1 MRTATAQIL
10 AQEGIQQGR
19 GGGGGPPTGPPTN
32 LLAAMRCSN
41 NSEQLGRVSEAAST
55 NGTTAAGRPPLPPD
69 RPRLQTLLVSAAVP
83 PAAPPLCS
91 SNCVALALRSRPPL
105 ARVTSVAPRSVGA
118 LFFCGPN
125 LCSVDLASCCRPHA
139 SLRRCVA
146 AAARRVR
153 TPPAPL
159 AQRCPPSRRPRHLA
173 LAVPFPTCAGV
184 KIRGWDTNDVL
195 PCGKVRPTCGASA
208 GRRNAHTLTWFC
220 GGSCRLQFGSRPTEY
235 QHMES

>member
-19 GGGGGPPTGPPTN
+19 GGGWGPPTGPPTN

-146 AAARRVR
+146 AAARRVG
-153 TPPAPL
+153 TSPAPV
-159 AQRCPPSRRPRHLA
+159 AQRCPPSCRPRHIA
-173 LAVPFPTCAGV
+173 LAVPSPTWAPQPAALPPLIEFLSEVGV
-184 KIRGWDTNDVL
+184 ALR
-195 PCGKVRPTCGASA
+195 RPFREA
-208 GRRNAHTLTWFC
+208 GRLDPVMGLFFAASPRRVRATAT
-220 GGSCRLQFGSRPTEY
+220 
-235 QHMES
+235 